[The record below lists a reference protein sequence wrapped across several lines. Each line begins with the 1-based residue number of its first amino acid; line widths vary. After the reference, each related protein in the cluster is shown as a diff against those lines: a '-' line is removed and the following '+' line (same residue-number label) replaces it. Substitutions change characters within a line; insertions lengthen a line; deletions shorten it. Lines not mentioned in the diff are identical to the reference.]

1 MAMDIRRRNK
11 FFETQA
17 TSLMCDNQSSIKLT
31 KSHVFHART
40 KHIEVQYHFI
50 REKVL
55 SREVKL
61 TDVSTNE
68 QLANMFTKPLGIIK
82 FDSMRSRL

>member
-1 MAMDIRRRNK
+1 MAMEIRRGNK

-17 TSLMCDNQSSIKLT
+17 TSLVCDNQSSIELT
-31 KSHVFHART
+31 KNHVFHART

-55 SREVKL
+55 SKEIKL
-61 TDVSTNE
+61 GDVSTNE
-68 QLANMFTKPLGIIK
+68 QLVDMFTKPLGIIK